1 MKQFLLV
8 AGLLLGSCGLMA
20 KVDWYSAGGTF
31 NNFNPKAKACPPVC
45 QKHGGT
51 WTGGAK
57 ISTGVY
63 GRSGLCQCNV
73 ADDDEEVPGVA
84 IES

>member
-8 AGLLLGSCGLMA
+8 AGLLLGSFCGLMA

-51 WTGGAK
+51 WTERAMNRG
-57 ISTGVY
+57 S
-63 GRSGLCQCNV
+63 SGFCQCDV
-73 ADDDEEVPGVA
+73 ADDDEEVNA
-84 IES
+84 